1 MTPIE
6 GSKKENEIKVYK
18 NLYVREKKIKP
29 KYKEGDK
36 VRTSKYK
43 TKFQRGYDPT
53 FTEEIFTISDV
64 LKTDPINYRIKDLN
78 GKEIKGTFYEQELV
92 RYDKKVYKIEK
103 ILKKKGNRLFV
114 KWLGYSDDFN
124 SWIDQSHI
132 LL

>member
-1 MTPIE
+1 MWKYVEKNDTKKWINVLPKLIENYNNSKHRSIKMTPIE

-18 NLYVREKKIKP
+18 NLYVREKKIRKP

-36 VRTSKYK
+36 VRISKYK

-92 RYDKKVYKIEK
+92 
-103 ILKKKGNRLFV
+103 
-114 KWLGYSDDFN
+114 
-124 SWIDQSHI
+124 
-132 LL
+132 